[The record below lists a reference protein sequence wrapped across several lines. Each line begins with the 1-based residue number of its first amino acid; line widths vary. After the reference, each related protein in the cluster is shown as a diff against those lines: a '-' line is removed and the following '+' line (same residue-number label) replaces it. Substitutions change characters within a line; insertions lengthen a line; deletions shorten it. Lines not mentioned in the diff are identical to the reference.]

1 MILPQ
6 KLILTSFNCKLK
18 KQKRIVKMKRFS
30 FGGSFQ
36 IVNIFPKRSMISS
49 LF

>member
-18 KQKRIVKMKRFS
+18 KQKRIVKMKHVSVLEEAFR
-30 FGGSFQ
+30 
-36 IVNIFPKRSMISS
+36 
-49 LF
+49 L